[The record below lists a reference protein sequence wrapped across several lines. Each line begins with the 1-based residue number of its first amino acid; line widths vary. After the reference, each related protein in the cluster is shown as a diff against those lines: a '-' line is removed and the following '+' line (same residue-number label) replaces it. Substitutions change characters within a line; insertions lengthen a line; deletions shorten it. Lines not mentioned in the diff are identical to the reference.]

1 MTRNEYRSR
10 PEKAPLEQDS
20 IASLMPLSRA
30 PGEGVGSPRS
40 VPEFSEGSLP
50 VTRLNRISSRARL
63 WAPVFAA
70 SALFAGGTTVAGAT
84 QSGTGISVAL
94 DWYPNANHAGL
105 FLATE
110 RDLFA
115 NAGLDVDI
123 YTPADPTTV
132 LQTVGAGRDTFGI
145 SYQTD
150 VLLARAQGVPVVS
163 VAALVQHPLLGIM
176 SLTNSDITRPAD
188 LVGKAVGY
196 PGIPSQEAFLATMLE
211 ADGAALDDV
220 ELVNIGFD
228 LVPALLS
235 ERVAAVMGAYWTHET
250 ILAEQEGYP
259 VSLMRVEAWNVPDYY
274 ELVLVASEE
283 TVAEQPEMVETFL
296 ATVRQGYQAAIA
308 DPAAALEALAAA
320 SPDLDLAVETA
331 GLDLLIPVWTDG
343 VAVFGTQEAERWNAY
358 ATWMQDR
365 DLIPD
370 SLDVDAA
377 WTGAFIPTGEATPVA
392 SPVATP
398 KA

>member
-1 MTRNEYRSR
+1 MDRRAYN
-10 PEKAPLEQDS
+10 AV
-20 IASLMPLSRA
+20 AMP
-30 PGEGVGSPRS
+30 
-40 VPEFSEGSLP
+40 
-50 VTRLNRISSRARL
+50 NRISSRARL
-63 WAPVFAA
+63 WAPAIAA
-70 SALFAGGTTVAGAT
+70 SALLADGTTVAGAT
-84 QSGTGISVAL
+84 QSEPEITVAL

-115 NAGLDVDI
+115 EAGLDVEI

-163 VAALVQHPLLGIM
+163 IAALVQHPLLGIM
-176 SLTNSDITRPAD
+176 SLTADDITRPAD

-211 ADGAALDDV
+211 ADGAILDDI
-220 ELVNIGFD
+220 ELVNVGFD

-259 VSLMRVEAWNVPDYY
+259 VSLMRVEAWGVPDYY

-283 TVAEQPEMVETFL
+283 TVAGRSEMVETFL
-296 ATVRQGYQAAIA
+296 TTVRQGYRAAIEA
-308 DPAAALEALAAA
+308 PEAALDALTAA
-320 SPDLDLAVETA
+320 SPDLDREVEA
-331 GLDLLIPVWTDG
+331 EGLDLLIPVWTDG
-343 VAVFGTQEAERWNAY
+343 VAVFGTQDAGRWNAY

-365 DLIPD
+365 DLIAD
-370 SLDVDAA
+370 DLDVQAA
-377 WTGAFIPTGEATPVA
+377 WTSAFVPSAGATPVA

-398 KA
+398 AG